1 MNRNGSSRL
10 SRLPNK
16 IQLMFDEFRRAIAT
30 RSRPGPAWLD
40 LGRDRFVTF
49 VFPPRWVRSGG
60 VWS

>member
-10 SRLPNK
+10 SRLSNN

-30 RSRPGPAWLD
+30 RSRPGPARLD
-40 LGRDRFVTF
+40 LDRDLFVTF
-49 VFPPRWVRSGG
+49 VLPPRRVRSCA